1 MCWLSEGK
9 LMSALSPD
17 ALRWWVRAPQR
28 AGLSLWPGGT
38 ADAANRAW
46 PGR

>member
-1 MCWLSEGK
+1 MCWLLEGK

-28 AGLSLWPGGT
+28 AGLSLWPGGM

-46 PGR
+46 PGC